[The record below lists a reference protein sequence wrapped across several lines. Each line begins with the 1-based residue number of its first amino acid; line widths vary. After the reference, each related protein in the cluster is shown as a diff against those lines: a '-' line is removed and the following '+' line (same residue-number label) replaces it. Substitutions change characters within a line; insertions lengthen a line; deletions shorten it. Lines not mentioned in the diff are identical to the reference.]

1 MLSITSTTI
10 RLFLHVVAATVWV
23 GGQLTLAGLVP
34 TLRAIDPTAPKKV
47 ARQFNRIAWPA
58 FCVLVLT
65 GVWNLVEVEVGDRSP
80 SYQVTLFVKLCI
92 VALSGIAAF
101 LHTQARTRA
110 GLAIWGA
117 VGGLAT
123 IIALFL
129 GVLLSANPFG

>member
-1 MLSITSTTI
+1 MLPITSTTV
-10 RLFLHVVAATVWV
+10 RLFLHVAAATVWV

-34 TLRAIDPTAPKKV
+34 TLRAIDPTAPKAV

-58 FCVLVLT
+58 FGVLVLT
-65 GVWNLVEVEVGDRSP
+65 GVWNLAEVRVGDAST
-80 SYQVTLFVKLCI
+80 SYQATLFAKLCI

-123 IIALFL
+123 IVALFL
-129 GVLLSANPFG
+129 GVLLRTSA

>member
-1 MLSITSTTI
+1 MLPITSTTV

-34 TLRAIDPTAPKKV
+34 TLRAIDPTAPRAV

-58 FCVLVLT
+58 FGVLLLT
-65 GVWNLVEVEVGDRSP
+65 GVWNLVEVKVGAASTA
-80 SYQVTLFVKLCI
+80 YQATLFAKLCI

-117 VGGLAT
+117 IGGLAT
-123 IIALFL
+123 IVALFL
-129 GVLLSANPFG
+129 GVLLRTSA

>member
-1 MLSITSTTI
+1 MLPITSTTV
-10 RLFLHVVAATVWV
+10 RLFLHVAAATVWV

-34 TLRAIDPTAPKKV
+34 TLRAIDPTAPKAV

-58 FCVLVLT
+58 FGVLVLT
-65 GVWNLVEVEVGDRSP
+65 GVWNLVEVRVGDAST
-80 SYQVTLFVKLCI
+80 SYQATLFAKLCI

-123 IIALFL
+123 IVALFL
-129 GVLLSANPFG
+129 GVLLRTSA

>member
-1 MLSITSTTI
+1 MLPITSTTV
-10 RLFLHVVAATVWV
+10 RLFLHVAAATVWV

-34 TLRAIDPTAPKKV
+34 TLRAIDPTAPKAV

-58 FCVLVLT
+58 FGVLVLT
-65 GVWNLVEVEVGDRSP
+65 GVWNLAEVRVGDVST
-80 SYQVTLFVKLCI
+80 SYQATLFAKLCI

-123 IIALFL
+123 IVALFL
-129 GVLLSANPFG
+129 GVLLRTSA

>member
-1 MLSITSTTI
+1 MLPITSTTV

-34 TLRAIDPTAPKKV
+34 TLRAIDPTAPKAV

-58 FCVLVLT
+58 FGVLVLT
-65 GVWNLVEVEVGDRSP
+65 GVWNLVEVKVGDASTA
-80 SYQVTLFVKLCI
+80 YQATLFAKLCI
-92 VALSGIAAF
+92 VALSGIAIF

-123 IIALFL
+123 IVALFL
-129 GVLLSANPFG
+129 GVLLRTSA

>member
-1 MLSITSTTI
+1 
-10 RLFLHVVAATVWV
+10 LFLHVVAATVWV

-34 TLRAIDPTAPKKV
+34 TLRAIDPTAPKAV

-58 FCVLVLT
+58 FGVLVLT
-65 GVWNLVEVEVGDRSP
+65 GVWNLVEVKVGDASTA
-80 SYQVTLFVKLCI
+80 YQATLFAKLCI

-123 IIALFL
+123 IVALFL
-129 GVLLSANPFG
+129 GVLLRTSA

>member
-1 MLSITSTTI
+1 MLPITSTTV
-10 RLFLHVVAATVWV
+10 RLFLHVAAATVWV

-34 TLRAIDPTAPKKV
+34 TLRAIDPTAPKAV

-58 FCVLVLT
+58 FGVLVLT
-65 GVWNLVEVEVGDRSP
+65 GVWNLAEVRVGDAST
-80 SYQVTLFVKLCI
+80 SYQATLFAKLCI

-123 IIALFL
+123 IVAIFL
-129 GVLLSANPFG
+129 GVLLRTSA

>member
-1 MLSITSTTI
+1 VLPITSTTV
-10 RLFLHVVAATVWV
+10 RLFLHVAAATVWV

-34 TLRAIDPTAPKKV
+34 TLRAINPTAPKAV

-58 FCVLVLT
+58 FGVLVLT
-65 GVWNLVEVEVGDRSP
+65 GVWNLVEVRVGDAST
-80 SYQVTLFVKLCI
+80 SYQATLFAKLCI

-123 IIALFL
+123 IVALFL
-129 GVLLSANPFG
+129 GVLLRTSA